1 MAAFRN
7 HTPATVDPLPMPEP
21 MPVPAPFDQPS
32 LSLAERLTQ
41 ARRLAD
47 EAKAAEDAVIA
58 AEEAERRRIAEVEA
72 KAAAEAAAKWDRLR
86 EDRES
91 SAAAVAA
98 LEAEIER
105 QRLQAVRDAVEGCE
119 AAQTLFSRAV
129 ESHAGLVGATHD
141 GLLSAAQLG
150 ELYVAMVT
158 GGLVIPAELWHSS
171 DVITAEVEAAGLSWF
186 VVKTGTSV
194 QPYSAELF
202 VRDPSGA
209 LTQVFCIGDLAR
221 VFPGR
226 VS

>member
-58 AEEAERRRIAEVEA
+58 AEDAERRRIAEVEA

-105 QRLQAVRDAVEGCE
+105 QRLEAVRDAVEGCE
-119 AAQTLFSRAV
+119 AARTLFSRAV
-129 ESHAGLVGATHD
+129 ESHASLVGATHD

-150 ELYVAMVT
+150 EVYVSMVT
-158 GGLVIPAELWHSS
+158 GGLVVPAELWHSS
-171 DVITAEVEAAGLSWF
+171 DILTAEVEAAGLSWF
-186 VVKTGTSV
+186 VVKDGGPV
-194 QPYSAELF
+194 EPYSARLL

-209 LTQVFCIGDLAR
+209 LTEVWALADLAR
-221 VFPGR
+221 VWPGR
-226 VS
+226 AA